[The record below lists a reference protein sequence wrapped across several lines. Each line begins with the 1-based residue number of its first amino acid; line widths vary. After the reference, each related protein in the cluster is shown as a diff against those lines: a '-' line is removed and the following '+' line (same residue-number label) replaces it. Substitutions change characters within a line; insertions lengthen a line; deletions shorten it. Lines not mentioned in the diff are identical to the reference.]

1 METIETRNSET
12 IKIKS
17 YVSDIG
23 RKIILACAI
32 LFLTV
37 AVIVLIIGVI
47 GYYEAYESYMR
58 NYYYTYAPDIFDYI
72 DSFFIILCVDILW
85 FIWFWAMCKTEI
97 VVTDKRIIGKTLFS
111 RVDLPL
117 DSISAVQK
125 SIFNVI
131 AVATSSGVIRFFFIQ
146 DVEEVRKEICTLL
159 LDRQIGQTQKHE

>member
-17 YVSDIG
+17 RVSDIG
-23 RKIILACAI
+23 KIIILACAI
-32 LFLTV
+32 LFLLV
-37 AVIVLIIGVI
+37 AIIVLIIGVI
-47 GYYEAYESYMR
+47 GYHEAYEC
-58 NYYYTYAPDIFDYI
+58 YYNDYYAYAPDIFDYI
-72 DSFFIILCVDILW
+72 GSFFIILCVDIFW
-85 FIWFWAMCKTEI
+85 FVWFWAMCKTEI

-125 SIFNVI
+125 SILNVI
-131 AVATSSGVIRFFFIQ
+131 AVATSSGLIRFFFIQ

-159 LDRQIGQTQKHE
+159 MDRQIGQT